1 MSAPSHPGSQ
11 GHDLGLLGVLAPD
24 GSINPDAAPPID
36 LSVLLRA
43 YREIKRL
50 RVLDA
55 RMMLL
60 QRQGRIGFYGTCTG
74 QEATPI
80 AAGLVLAKQDWVFQA
95 LRESSIMLVR
105 GFPLTQ
111 YIAQI
116 FGNSLDVLKGRMQP
130 SHMAGRSVN
139 QVSWSSCIS
148 TQLPQAV
155 GAAWAAKIKRDDTV
169 VMGFV
174 GDGGTSEP
182 DFHNAMNFAA
192 VFRVPCVMVCQNNHW
207 AISVPAAKQ
216 SASETFAMK
225 GRAYGVPSYRVDGND
240 FLAVYATL
248 QRCVDAA
255 RAGQGPSFVECV
267 TYRIGAH
274 SSSDDP
280 TRYRSQEE
288 VDLWLTRDPLLRLR
302 RALTHL
308 DAWSDAQEEAL
319 EKQLNAEIGE
329 AIQEVERHGPPPAAS
344 LFDDVYAE
352 LPWTL
357 VEQRDELGR
366 CPAPS
371 DPKH

>member
-1 MSAPSHPGSQ
+1 VNDVNQRPD
-11 GHDLGLLGVLAPD
+11 HDLGLLRVLADD
-24 GSINPDAAPPID
+24 GSFDAHAAPAID
-36 LSVLLRA
+36 LPVLLRA

-80 AAGLVLAKQDWVFQA
+80 AAGLVLAQQDWVFQA

-116 FGNSLDVLKGRMQP
+116 FGNALDVLKGRMQP

-155 GAAWAAKIKRDDTV
+155 GAAWAAKMQGHDTV
-169 VMGFV
+169 VLGFV

-207 AISVPAAKQ
+207 AISVPASKQ

-240 FLAVYATL
+240 FLAVYSTL
-248 QRCVDAA
+248 RRCVDEA
-255 RAGQGPSFVECV
+255 RAGHGPSFVECV

-280 TRYRSQEE
+280 TRYRTQEE
-288 VDLWLTRDPLLRLR
+288 VDIWLARDPLARLR

-308 DAWSDAQEEAL
+308 DAWSDAKEEAL
-319 EKQLNAEIGE
+319 EKELNAEIGE
-329 AIQEVERHGPPPAAS
+329 AIQEVEKHGPPAATS

-352 LPWTL
+352 LPWNL
-357 VEQRDELGR
+357 VEQRAELAR
-366 CPAPS
+366 CPPPA

>member
-1 MSAPSHPGSQ
+1 MSAAPADDTQ
-11 GHDLGLLGVLAPD
+11 LYRVLRDD
-24 GSINPDAAPPID
+24 GSIDPEHDPKID
-36 LSVLLRA
+36 TDVLRRA

-74 QEATPI
+74 QEVTPI
-80 AAGLVLAKQDWVFQA
+80 AAGLVLAREDWVFQA

-105 GFPLTQ
+105 GFPIAK

-116 FGNSLDVLKGRMQP
+116 FGNAYDDLKGRMQP
-130 SHMAGRSVN
+130 SHMASRSVN
-139 QVSWSSCIS
+139 QVSWSSCIA

-155 GAAWAAKIKRDDTV
+155 GAAWAAKMKGDKNV

-207 AISVPAAKQ
+207 AISVPAARQ
-216 SASETFAMK
+216 SASETFAIK

-240 FLAVYATL
+240 FLAVYDVL
-248 QRCVDAA
+248 KRCVDAA
-255 RAGQGPSFVECV
+255 RRGEGPSYVECV

-280 TRYRSQEE
+280 TRYRTQEE
-288 VDLWLTRDPLLRLR
+288 VDAWLRKDPLARLR
-302 RALTHL
+302 TVLT
-308 DAWSDAQEEAL
+308 ATAGWSDADEEAL
-319 EKQLNAEIGE
+319 EKELNAEIGA
-329 AIQEVERHGPPPAAS
+329 AITEVEKHPAPAADS
-344 LFDDVYAE
+344 VFDDVYAT
-352 LPWTL
+352 LPWNIA
-357 VEQRDELGR
+357 EQREELR
-366 CPAPS
+366 KYPPPPAP
-371 DPKH
+371 HGH